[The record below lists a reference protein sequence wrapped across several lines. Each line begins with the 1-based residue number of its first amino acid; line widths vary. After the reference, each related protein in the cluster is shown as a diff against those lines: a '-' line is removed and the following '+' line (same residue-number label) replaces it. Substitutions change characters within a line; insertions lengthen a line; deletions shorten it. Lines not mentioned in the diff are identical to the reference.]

1 MCAEAGKSLGGDSF
15 GLAGK
20 DGDEAPL
27 LAAILELDDA
37 GDLSKEGVILA
48 AADVQA
54 GLEWGAALA
63 DKNGAAG
70 NSFAAK
76 ALHAEPLCV

>member
-1 MCAEAGKSLGGDSF
+1 MCAEAGKSLGGGSF
-15 GLAGK
+15 RLACQ
-20 DGDEAPL
+20 DGNEAAL
-27 LAAILELDDA
+27 LPAILKLDDA

-63 DKNGAAG
+63 DQDGSAG
-70 NSFAAK
+70 DSFAAK
-76 ALHAEPLCV
+76 ALDAEPLCV